1 MSGALPID
9 LDVDKLEKIIR
20 NLGKTENPSKNY
32 LLKDDPSK
40 KHKINCMRAVFKYIG
55 KNKVATI
62 EDYYNRD
69 TIVSETIAMIR
80 VCEKERR

>member
-1 MSGALPID
+1 MS
-9 LDVDKLEKIIR
+9 E
-20 NLGKTENPSKNY
+20 
-32 LLKDDPSK
+32 
-40 KHKINCMRAVFKYIG
+40 VFKYIG

-80 VCEKERR
+80 VCENERR